1 MLAKILLA
9 TDGSDYSTIAT
20 DYALDFAEKN
30 GSEVEILTVTPP
42 ISYPVTPIGT
52 EFAPQA
58 PLFLEEIQEAAQMII
73 ERAAEK
79 FEAKG
84 VSFTTRIDMG
94 DPAEVICA
102 EAEKHH
108 VDLIIMGTRG
118 KTGISRFLMGSV
130 STRVVNHAACS
141 VLVVR

>member
-9 TDGSDYSTIAT
+9 TDGSDYSTKAT
-20 DYALDFAEKN
+20 DFALDFAEKN
-30 GSEVEILTVTPP
+30 GSEVEIITVTPP
-42 ISYPVTPIGT
+42 IAYPMMPIGT
-52 EFAPQA
+52 DITPEA

-73 ERAAEK
+73 DRAAGK

-84 VSFTTRIDMG
+84 VPFTTRIDMG

-102 EAEKHH
+102 EAEKRH
-108 VDLIIMGTRG
+108 VNLIILGTRG

-130 STRVVNHAACS
+130 SSRVVSHAPCS
-141 VLVVR
+141 VLIVR